1 VPKFFEIVR
10 FLSEKTY
17 IGEVRHQNLTTQ
29 TPQNR
34 MGHYRR
40 LIGVLTHEVGMYMN
54 APRAG
59 DIATPLAVRLRPTK
73 IQDLLGQQHLL
84 QTGSPLARL
93 IEGEEKHISSV
104 LLYGPPGSGKTT
116 LAKMIA
122 HSGTRVFVELS
133 AVSSGVAQVRELL
146 LDAQK
151 RMSDEALETVL
162 FIDEVHRFSKAQ
174 QDALL
179 PGVEN
184 RWVTLVAAT
193 TENPSFSIIS
203 PLLSRSI
210 VLTLRPIPDTD
221 IAFLIDRAI
230 TDVRG
235 LNGEVTIS
243 MQAKDSLIRLAAGD
257 ARRAL
262 TYLEASAGA
271 AAGGEITVEVLGK
284 AVDRVIENYDR
295 DGDTHYDV
303 ASAFIKS
310 IRGSDVD
317 ASLHYLAR
325 MLESGEDPR
334 FIARRVMISASED
347 VGIADPG
354 ALGLAVAAAQA
365 VALVGMPEARIILAE
380 AVTYLACAPKS
391 NAAYLAIESAI
402 ADLHSSKGG
411 PVPAHLRDAH
421 SGALRDSQVKAARE
435 SASYIYPHD
444 MEVGVVQQQYLP
456 DALMGT
462 QYYHPTTHGYEARV
476 KTALEQIRKILGKS

>member
-1 VPKFFEIVR
+1 
-10 FLSEKTY
+10 
-17 IGEVRHQNLTTQ
+17 
-29 TPQNR
+29 
-34 MGHYRR
+34 MD
-40 LIGVLTHEVGMYMN
+40 

-59 DIATPLAVRLRPTK
+59 EMAAPLAVRLRPVS

-84 QTGSPLARL
+84 QQGSPLVRL
-93 IEGEEKHISSV
+93 IQGQEKHITSV

-122 HSGTRVFVELS
+122 HSGSRVFVELS
-133 AVSSGVAQVRELL
+133 AVNSGVTQVREVLTQ
-146 LDAQK
+146 AQT
-151 RMSDEALETVL
+151 RLTNEAKETVL

-210 VLTLRPIPDTD
+210 VLTLRPIPDAD
-221 IAFLIDRAI
+221 IAALIDRAI
-230 TDVRG
+230 TDARG
-235 LNGEVTIS
+235 LNGEVAIS
-243 MQAKDSLIRLAAGD
+243 AQARDSLVRLAAGD

-262 TYLEASAGA
+262 TYLEAAAGA
-271 AAGGEITVEVLGK
+271 AASGEITTEILGR

-334 FIARRVMISASED
+334 FIARRIMISASED
-347 VGIADPG
+347 IGIADPG

-402 ADLHSSKGG
+402 ADLRSSKGG
-411 PVPAHLRDAH
+411 PVPPHLRDPH
-421 SGALRDSQVKAARE
+421 SGALRDSQVSAARE

-444 MEVGVVQQQYLP
+444 SALGVAQQQYLP

-462 QYYHPTTHGYEARV
+462 QYYHPTVHGYEARV
-476 KTALEQIRKILGKS
+476 QAALEQIRKILGKA

>member
-1 VPKFFEIVR
+1 M
-10 FLSEKTY
+10 SESRA
-17 IGEVRHQNLTTQ
+17 GEV
-29 TPQNR
+29 
-34 MGHYRR
+34 
-40 LIGVLTHEVGMYMN
+40 V
-54 APRAG
+54 A
-59 DIATPLAVRLRPTK
+59 PLAVRLRPASTE
-73 IQDLLGQQHLL
+73 DLLGQQHLL
-84 QTGSPLARL
+84 QQGSPLVRL
-93 IEGEEKHISSV
+93 IQGQEKHITSV

-122 HSGTRVFVELS
+122 HSDSRVFVELS
-133 AVSSGVAQVRELL
+133 AVSSGVTQVREVLAQ
-146 LDAQK
+146 AQK
-151 RMSDEALETVL
+151 RLAEEAKETVL

-210 VLTLRPIPDTD
+210 VLTLRPISNAD
-221 IAFLIDRAI
+221 IAILIDRAI
-230 TDVRG
+230 TATHG

-243 MQAKDSLIRLAAGD
+243 AQARDSLVRLAAGD

-262 TYLEASAGA
+262 TYLEAAAGA
-271 AAGGEITVEVLGK
+271 ANGEITAEVLSR

-295 DGDTHYDV
+295 GGDTHYDV

-317 ASLHYLAR
+317 AALHYLAR

-334 FIARRVMISASED
+334 FIARRIMISASED
-347 VGIADPG
+347 IGIADPG

-402 ADLHSSKGG
+402 ADLRSSKGG
-411 PVPAHLRDAH
+411 PVPPHLRDAH
-421 SGALRDSQVKAARE
+421 SGALRDNQVNAARE

-444 MEVGVVQQQYLP
+444 NALGVAQQQYLP
-456 DALMGT
+456 DSLVGT

-476 KTALEQIRKILGKS
+476 RTALEQIRKMLGIL

>member
-1 VPKFFEIVR
+1 
-10 FLSEKTY
+10 
-17 IGEVRHQNLTTQ
+17 
-29 TPQNR
+29 
-34 MGHYRR
+34 MD
-40 LIGVLTHEVGMYMN
+40 
-54 APRAG
+54 APRASEM
-59 DIATPLAVRLRPTK
+59 AAPLAVRLRPAS
-73 IQDLLGQQHLL
+73 IEDLLGQQHLL
-84 QTGSPLARL
+84 QQGSPLVRL
-93 IEGEEKHISSV
+93 IQGQEKHITSV

-122 HSGTRVFVELS
+122 HSGSRVFVELS
-133 AVSSGVAQVRELL
+133 AVSSGVTQVREVLTQ
-146 LDAQK
+146 AQK
-151 RMSDEALETVL
+151 RLTDEAKETVL

-210 VLTLRPIPDTD
+210 VLTLRPIPDAD
-221 IAFLIDRAI
+221 IATLIDRAI
-230 TDVRG
+230 TDTRG
-235 LNGEVTIS
+235 LNSEVTIS
-243 MQAKDSLIRLAAGD
+243 AQARDSLIRLAAGD

-262 TYLEASAGA
+262 TYLEAAAGA
-271 AAGGEITVEVLGK
+271 ASGEITTEVLGR

-334 FIARRVMISASED
+334 FIARRIMISASED
-347 VGIADPG
+347 IGIADPG

-402 ADLHSSKGG
+402 ADLRSSKGG

-444 MEVGVVQQQYLP
+444 NALGVAQQQYLP
-456 DALMGT
+456 DALVGT

-476 KTALEQIRKILGKS
+476 QTALELIRKMLGNTSK

>member
-1 VPKFFEIVR
+1 MI
-10 FLSEKTY
+10 
-17 IGEVRHQNLTTQ
+17 
-29 TPQNR
+29 
-34 MGHYRR
+34 
-40 LIGVLTHEVGMYMN
+40 HEVGTIMDESD
-54 APRAG
+54 AIRSA
-59 DIATPLAVRLRPTK
+59 APLAVRLRPES
-73 IQDLLGQQHLL
+73 IQELLGQQHLL
-84 QTGSPLARL
+84 QPGSPLLRL
-93 IEGEEKHISSV
+93 IEGQEKHITSL

-122 HSGTRVFVELS
+122 HSGSREFVELS
-133 AVSSGVAQVRELL
+133 AVNSGVSQVREVLVE
-146 LDAQK
+146 AQERMAIK
-151 RMSDEALETVL
+151 RQETVL

-210 VLTLRPIPDTD
+210 VLTLRAIPDAD
-221 IAFLIDRAI
+221 IATLIKRAI
-230 TDVRG
+230 DDVRG

-243 MQAKDSLIRLAAGD
+243 SQALDSLVRLAAGD

-262 TYLEASAGA
+262 TYLEA
-271 AAGGEITVEVLGK
+271 AAGVTSGEITPEVLSR
-284 AVDRVIENYDR
+284 AINRVIENYDR
-295 DGDTHYDV
+295 DGDNHYDV

-317 ASLHYLAR
+317 AALHYLAR

-347 VGIADPG
+347 IGLADPG

-402 ADLHSSKGG
+402 ADVRDSKNG
-411 PVPAHLRDAH
+411 PIPPHLRDSH
-421 SGALRDSQVKAARE
+421 SGALRDIQVNAARE
-435 SASYIYPHD
+435 VNSYIYPHD
-444 MEVGVVQQQYLP
+444 LAPGVAKQQYLP
-456 DALMGT
+456 DVLIGT
-462 QYYHPTTHGYEARV
+462 EYYHPTTHGYEARV
-476 KTALEQIRKILGKS
+476 KTALEAIRRMLKGS

>member
-1 VPKFFEIVR
+1 MDT
-10 FLSEKTY
+10 S
-17 IGEVRHQNLTTQ
+17 
-29 TPQNR
+29 
-34 MGHYRR
+34 
-40 LIGVLTHEVGMYMN
+40 
-54 APRAG
+54 RAG
-59 DIATPLAVRLRPTK
+59 ETTAPLAVRLRPASVH
-73 IQDLLGQQHLL
+73 DLLGQEHLL
-84 QTGSPLARL
+84 KPGSPLMRL
-93 IEGEEKHISSV
+93 IEGQEKHITSV

-122 HSGTRVFVELS
+122 HSKSREFVELS
-133 AVSSGVAQVRELL
+133 AVSSGVAQVREVLTQAEKRL
-146 LDAQK
+146 AEDAK
-151 RMSDEALETVL
+151 ETVL

-210 VLTLRPIPDTD
+210 VLTLRPIPDD
-221 IAFLIDRAI
+221 EIAGLIDHAI
-230 TDVRG
+230 TDARG
-235 LNGEVTIS
+235 LNKEVTIS
-243 MQAKDSLIRLAAGD
+243 AEAKDSLVRLAAGD

-262 TYLEASAGA
+262 TYLEAAAGTA
-271 AAGGEITVEVLGK
+271 SGGEITTEVLGR

-295 DGDTHYDV
+295 GGDTHYDV

-317 ASLHYLAR
+317 AALHYLAR

-365 VALVGMPEARIILAE
+365 VAMVGMPEARIILAE

-391 NAAYLAIESAI
+391 NAAYLGIEAAI
-402 ADLHSSKGG
+402 ADLRASKGG
-411 PVPAHLRDAH
+411 PVPAHLRDAN
-421 SGALRDSQVKAARE
+421 SGALRDNQVKAARE
-435 SASYIYPHD
+435 SAAYIYPHD
-444 MEVGVVQQQYLP
+444 LELGVAHQQYLP
-456 DALMGT
+456 DALVGT
-462 QYYHPTTHGYEARV
+462 QYYHPTSHGYEARV
-476 KTALEQIRKILGKS
+476 KTALEQIRKMLGKS

>member
-1 VPKFFEIVR
+1 MDE
-10 FLSEKTY
+10 LS
-17 IGEVRHQNLTTQ
+17 
-29 TPQNR
+29 
-34 MGHYRR
+34 
-40 LIGVLTHEVGMYMN
+40 VGDM
-54 APRAG
+54 
-59 DIATPLAVRLRPTK
+59 TSPLAVRLRPTSV
-73 IQDLLGQQHLL
+73 QDLLGQPHLL
-84 QTGSPLARL
+84 QSGSPLTRL
-93 IEGEEKHISSV
+93 IEGHEKHITSV

-122 HSGTRVFVELS
+122 HSGSRAFVELS

-146 LDAQK
+146 LEAQK
-151 RMSDEALETVL
+151 RLADEAIETVL

-210 VLTLRPIPDTD
+210 VLTLRPIPDAD
-221 IAFLIDRAI
+221 IATLIDRAI
-230 TDVRG
+230 SDPRG
-235 LNGEVTIS
+235 LNNEVTIS
-243 MQAKDSLIRLAAGD
+243 AQAKDSLVRLAAGD

-262 TYLEASAGA
+262 TYLEAAAGA
-271 AAGGEITVEVLGK
+271 SAGEITAESLSR

-295 DGDTHYDV
+295 GGDTHYDV

-317 ASLHYLAR
+317 AALHYLAR

-347 VGIADPG
+347 IGIADPS

-365 VALVGMPEARIILAE
+365 VAMVGMPEARIILAE

-391 NAAYLAIESAI
+391 NAAYLAIEAAI
-402 ADLHSSKGG
+402 ADLRASKGG

-421 SGALRDSQVKAARE
+421 SGALRDSQTKAARE
-435 SASYIYPHD
+435 SNAYIYSHD
-444 MEVGVVQQQYLP
+444 VESGVAAQQYLP
-456 DALMGT
+456 DALVGT
-462 QYYHPTTHGYEARV
+462 EYYHPTNHGYESRV
-476 KTALEQIRKILGKS
+476 KTALEQIRKMLRRT

>member
-1 VPKFFEIVR
+1 MVR
-10 FLSEKTY
+10 YLSEKAY
-17 IGEVRHQNLTTQ
+17 IGEVRHENLTTRTSQ
-29 TPQNR
+29 SR
-34 MGHYRR
+34 LGHYRK
-40 LIGVLTHEVGMYMN
+40 LVEVLSHQVGKYMD

-59 DIATPLAVRLRPTK
+59 EAAAPLAVRLRPAS

-84 QTGSPLARL
+84 QPGSPLMRL
-93 IEGEEKHISSV
+93 IQGQEKHITSV

-122 HSGTRVFVELS
+122 HSDSRVFVELS
-133 AVSSGVAQVRELL
+133 AVSSGVTQVRELL
-146 LDAQK
+146 AQAQK
-151 RMSDEALETVL
+151 RLTDEAKETVL

-210 VLTLRPIPDTD
+210 VLTLRPIPDTE
-221 IAFLIDRAI
+221 IAGLIERAI
-230 TDVRG
+230 TDARG
-235 LNGEVTIS
+235 LNGDVTIS
-243 MQAKDSLIRLAAGD
+243 AQARDSLVRLAAGD

-262 TYLEASAGA
+262 TYLEAAAGA
-271 AAGGEITVEVLGK
+271 ASGEITAEVLGR

-295 DGDTHYDV
+295 GGDTHYDV

-334 FIARRVMISASED
+334 FIARRIMISASED
-347 VGIADPG
+347 IGIADPG

-391 NAAYLAIESAI
+391 NAAYLAIVSAI
-402 ADLHSSKGG
+402 ADLRASKGG
-411 PVPAHLRDAH
+411 PVPPHLRDAH
-421 SGALRDSQVKAARE
+421 SGALRDHQENAVRE

-444 MEVGVVQQQYLP
+444 NVLGVAPQQYLP
-456 DALMGT
+456 DALWNAVL
-462 QYYHPTTHGYEARV
+462 PDNSRV
-476 KTALEQIRKILGKS
+476 

>member
-1 VPKFFEIVR
+1 VEPTDASNV
-10 FLSEKTY
+10 S
-17 IGEVRHQNLTTQ
+17 
-29 TPQNR
+29 
-34 MGHYRR
+34 
-40 LIGVLTHEVGMYMN
+40 
-54 APRAG
+54 
-59 DIATPLAVRLRPTK
+59 TPLAVRLRPTSVSE
-73 IQDLLGQQHLL
+73 LLGQQHLL
-84 QTGSPLARL
+84 RPGAPLTRL
-93 IEGEEKHISSV
+93 IEGQEKHITSV

-122 HSGTRVFVELS
+122 HSGSREFVELS
-133 AVSSGVAQVRELL
+133 AVSSGVAQVREVLL
-146 LDAQK
+146 EAQRK
-151 RMSDEALETVL
+151 LEENQRETVL

-193 TENPSFSIIS
+193 TENPSFSIIP

-210 VLTLRPIPDTD
+210 VLTLRAIPDSD
-221 IAFLIDRAI
+221 IAELINRAI
-230 TDVRG
+230 TDERG
-235 LNGEVTIS
+235 LNNEVTIS
-243 MQAKDSLIRLAAGD
+243 SDARDSLVRLAGGD

-262 TYLEASAGA
+262 TYLEAAAGA
-271 AAGGEITVEVLGK
+271 AEGEITSDSLSR

-295 DGDTHYDV
+295 GGDNHYDV

-317 ASLHYLAR
+317 AALHYLAR
-325 MLESGEDPR
+325 MLEAGEDPR

-347 VGIADPG
+347 IGIADPQ

-402 ADLHSSKGG
+402 DDLRNSKGG
-411 PVPAHLRDAH
+411 PVPAHLRDPN
-421 SGALRDSQVKAARE
+421 SGSLRDNREKAARE
-435 SASYIYPHD
+435 ADGYIYPHD
-444 MEVGVVQQQYLP
+444 LDLGIAQQQYLP
-456 DALMGT
+456 DALVGR
-462 QYYHPTTHGYEARV
+462 QYYHPTGHGYESRV
-476 KTALEQIRKILGKS
+476 KTALEAIRKMLRGG

>member
-1 VPKFFEIVR
+1 M
-10 FLSEKTY
+10 
-17 IGEVRHQNLTTQ
+17 Q
-29 TPQNR
+29 T
-34 MGHYRR
+34 
-40 LIGVLTHEVGMYMN
+40 E
-54 APRAG
+54 RAG
-59 DIATPLAVRLRPTK
+59 EMAAPLAVRLRPTN

-84 QTGSPLARL
+84 SSGSPLERL
-93 IEGEEKHISSV
+93 IAGQEKHITSV

-122 HSGTRVFVELS
+122 HSGSRAFVELS

-146 LDAQK
+146 SEAENRLK
-151 RMSDEALETVL
+151 DESVETVL

-221 IAFLIDRAI
+221 IATLIDRAI
-230 TDVRG
+230 TDARG

-243 MQAKDSLIRLAAGD
+243 PQAKDSLVRLAAGD

-262 TYLEASAGA
+262 TYLEAAAGA
-271 AAGGEITVEVLGK
+271 STGEITAEVLGR

-295 DGDTHYDV
+295 GGDSHYDV

-334 FIARRVMISASED
+334 FIARRIMISASED

-365 VALVGMPEARIILAE
+365 VALVGMPEARIILAQ

-402 ADLHSSKGG
+402 ADLRSSKGG
-411 PVPAHLRDAH
+411 PVPPHLRDAH
-421 SGALRDSQVKAARE
+421 SGALRDSQIIAERE
-435 SASYIYPHD
+435 STAYIYPHD
-444 MEVGVVQQQYLP
+444 IELGVAQQQYLP
-456 DALMGT
+456 DALVGA

-476 KTALEQIRKILGKS
+476 KTALEQIRKMLRKS

>member
-1 VPKFFEIVR
+1 
-10 FLSEKTY
+10 
-17 IGEVRHQNLTTQ
+17 
-29 TPQNR
+29 
-34 MGHYRR
+34 MD
-40 LIGVLTHEVGMYMN
+40 
-54 APRAG
+54 APRASEM
-59 DIATPLAVRLRPTK
+59 AAPLAVRLRPAS
-73 IQDLLGQQHLL
+73 IEDLLGQQHLL
-84 QTGSPLARL
+84 QQGSPLVRL
-93 IEGEEKHISSV
+93 IQGQEKHITSV

-122 HSGTRVFVELS
+122 HSGSRVFVELS
-133 AVSSGVAQVRELL
+133 AVSSGVTQVREVLTQ
-146 LDAQK
+146 AQK
-151 RMSDEALETVL
+151 RLTDEAKETVL

-210 VLTLRPIPDTD
+210 VLTLRPIPDAD
-221 IAFLIDRAI
+221 IATLIDRAI
-230 TDVRG
+230 TDTRG
-235 LNGEVTIS
+235 LNSEVTIS
-243 MQAKDSLIRLAAGD
+243 AQARDTLIRLAAGD

-262 TYLEASAGA
+262 TYLEAAAGA
-271 AAGGEITVEVLGK
+271 ASGEITTEVLGR

-334 FIARRVMISASED
+334 FIARRIMISASED
-347 VGIADPG
+347 IGIADPG

-402 ADLHSSKGG
+402 ADLRSSKGG

-444 MEVGVVQQQYLP
+444 NALGVAQQQYLP
-456 DALMGT
+456 DALVGT

-476 KTALEQIRKILGKS
+476 QTALELIRKMLGNTSK

>member
-1 VPKFFEIVR
+1 
-10 FLSEKTY
+10 
-17 IGEVRHQNLTTQ
+17 
-29 TPQNR
+29 
-34 MGHYRR
+34 MDA
-40 LIGVLTHEVGMYMN
+40 VL
-54 APRAG
+54 AG
-59 DIATPLAVRLRPTK
+59 DMGAPLAVRLRPTSVA
-73 IQDLLGQQHLL
+73 DLLGQQHLL
-84 QTGSPLARL
+84 QQGSPLARL
-93 IEGEEKHISSV
+93 IQGQEKHITSV

-122 HSGTRVFVELS
+122 RSGSRIFVELS
-133 AVSSGVAQVRELL
+133 AVSSGVTQVREVLMQ
-146 LDAQK
+146 AQK
-151 RMSDEALETVL
+151 RLTDEAKETVL

-210 VLTLRPIPDTD
+210 VLTLRPIPDAD
-221 IAFLIDRAI
+221 IATLIDRAI
-230 TDVRG
+230 TDPRG

-243 MQAKDSLIRLAAGD
+243 PQAKDSLVRLAAGD

-262 TYLEASAGA
+262 TYLEAAAGA
-271 AAGGEITVEVLGK
+271 ASGEITTEVLGR

-402 ADLHSSKGG
+402 ADLRSSKGG
-411 PVPAHLRDAH
+411 PVPPHLRDAH
-421 SGALRDSQVKAARE
+421 SGALRDSQVNAARE
-435 SASYIYPHD
+435 STSYIYPHD
-444 MEVGVVQQQYLP
+444 IALGVAQQQYLP
-456 DALMGT
+456 DALVGT

-476 KTALEQIRKILGKS
+476 KTALEQIRKMLRRN

>member
-1 VPKFFEIVR
+1 
-10 FLSEKTY
+10 
-17 IGEVRHQNLTTQ
+17 
-29 TPQNR
+29 
-34 MGHYRR
+34 MD
-40 LIGVLTHEVGMYMN
+40 
-54 APRAG
+54 APPAG
-59 DIATPLAVRLRPTK
+59 DMAAPLAVRLRPTN

-84 QTGSPLARL
+84 QPGSPLARL
-93 IEGEEKHISSV
+93 IQGQEKHITSV

-122 HSGTRVFVELS
+122 HSGSRAFVELS

-146 LDAQK
+146 SEAQV
-151 RMSDEALETVL
+151 RLTDEAVETVL

-210 VLTLRPIPDTD
+210 VLTLRPIPDAE
-221 IAFLIDRAI
+221 IATLIDRAI

-243 MQAKDSLIRLAAGD
+243 AQARDSLVRLAAGD

-262 TYLEASAGA
+262 TYLEAGAGA
-271 AAGGEITVEVLGK
+271 ASGEITTEVLGR

-295 DGDTHYDV
+295 GGDTHYDV

-334 FIARRVMISASED
+334 FIARRIMISASED
-347 VGIADPG
+347 IGIADPG

-402 ADLHSSKGG
+402 ADLRSSKGG

-444 MEVGVVQQQYLP
+444 MAPGVAQQQYLP
-456 DALMGT
+456 DALVGT
-462 QYYHPTTHGYEARV
+462 QYYHPTTHGYEARLQ
-476 KTALEQIRKILGKS
+476 TALEQIRKMLGKT